1 MIKDLEEIYENNMND
16 LKTKYE
22 LDDDNSYILELE
34 IMSDA
39 FQSVSFIIRKSSKY
53 DTKLIVYDKLN
64 NSKEYLT
71 MDKIIECIVRLC
83 INDNQIYGQFIK
95 KLNKYYENGGFRY
108 SYLIN
113 GKCYYLNGISK
124 LDSKFETALIEL
136 DSGIWIHINDIINL
150 INLYLLKE
158 SYTNDK
164 DVLFLE
170 EILFKITMPL
180 LKIYEIE
187 ISK

>member
-1 MIKDLEEIYENNMND
+1 MND

-39 FQSVSFIIRKSSKY
+39 FQSVSFLIRKSSKD

-64 NSKEYLT
+64 NCKEYLT
-71 MDKIIECIVRLC
+71 MDKIIGCIVQLC

-95 KLNKYYENGGFRY
+95 KLNEYYESGGFKY

-113 GKCYYLNGISK
+113 DKCYYLNGISK

-136 DSGIWIHINDIINL
+136 DSGILVHINDIINL

-158 SYTNDK
+158 SYTNDN

-180 LKIYEIE
+180 LKIYEIK
-187 ISK
+187 ISE